1 MPVRNDDLI
10 DLRGLC
16 RKRGRQISS
25 NLTVDALEEI
35 ELIAKDLGFIE
46 VHLLETSHIVTARWV
61 GLKCRYGC
69 ANYNTS
75 WCCPPAA
82 PDLETTRDLL
92 AEYDSALLLVTE
104 NCNEHFYRNSGEKR
118 RIQIRQ
124 WKSTVALERKLFL
137 MGYYKAFGLPAECCA
152 LCKECAYPNQCK
164 FPNEKRPSLEACSI
178 DVFQTLKRLGKS
190 ISIVHN
196 IEDSYRS
203 YSLILL
209 T

>member
-10 DLRGLC
+10 DIRSLC
-16 RKRGRQISS
+16 RSRGKHASS
-25 NLTVDALEEI
+25 THSRDALEEI
-35 ELIAKDLGFIE
+35 ELLAKELGFID
-46 VHLLETSHIVTARWV
+46 VHLLETSNIVTARWV

-92 AEYDSALLLVTE
+92 AEYDSALLLISE
-104 NCNEHFYRNSGEKR
+104 NNNEYFYRNSAEKR

-137 MGYYKAFGLPAECCA
+137 MGYYKAFGIPAECCA
-152 LCKECAYPNQCK
+152 LCKECAYPKQCK

-178 DVFQTLKRLGKS
+178 DVFQTLKILGKS
-190 ISIVHN
+190 AGLVRH
-196 IEDSYRS
+196 IEDSYHS

-209 T
+209 A